1 MGEHGPTKTLV
12 ASATLLVERKFIH
25 GCGVAGHI
33 EDVVVDK
40 SMRGRNLGLK
50 LMEALKFL
58 AQELGCYKLMLDCSK
73 VPPFAFQESRDAI
86 LTRAEFRPGQR
97 QLLRAMR
104 LQAEGGADGDLLP
117 SKRGPAAQALTV
129 PGPLRRGP
137 VAGHRAQHRHTGP
150 PDRSWRVVAR
160 RFTLSAAG
168 ARGGVLRERER
179 TRRKRRGRK
188 RREGWRGGE
197 G

>member
-1 MGEHGPTKTLV
+1 MYYIVVGEHGPTKKLV

-73 VPPFAFQESRDAI
+73 VLPSTRSKLEPDPDPALSFRITPASTIGAVSSSRRCRWSSI
-86 LTRAEFRPGQR
+86 SRRTR
-97 QLLRAMR
+97 
-104 LQAEGGADGDLLP
+104 GGALGSEPTQQLRGSLFRVCGCDGM
-117 SKRGPAAQALTV
+117 
-129 PGPLRRGP
+129 
-137 VAGHRAQHRHTGP
+137 
-150 PDRSWRVVAR
+150 
-160 RFTLSAAG
+160 
-168 ARGGVLRERER
+168 
-179 TRRKRRGRK
+179 
-188 RREGWRGGE
+188 
-197 G
+197 

>member
-1 MGEHGPTKTLV
+1 MGEHGPTKKLV

-73 VPPFAFQESRDAI
+73 V
-86 LTRAEFRPGQR
+86 
-97 QLLRAMR
+97 
-104 LQAEGGADGDLLP
+104 LP
-117 SKRGPAAQALTV
+117 THSSTEIEPV
-129 PGPLRRGP
+129 PDP
-137 VAGHRAQHRHTGP
+137 
-150 PDRSWRVVAR
+150 S
-160 RFTLSAAG
+160 
-168 ARGGVLRERER
+168 
-179 TRRKRRGRK
+179 
-188 RREGWRGGE
+188 
-197 G
+197 